1 MNKNNFEFC
10 YVIGKG
16 GFGKVWKIKH
26 LKTNKY
32 YALKEMSK
40 LKIIEKKSE
49 NSINYEREILSK
61 LNNPFIINMYYAF
74 QDSDNL
80 YLVMDYLKG
89 GDLRFH
95 LTRHIHFSEEQ
106 SRFFICNVL
115 VALEYIHSQDIIH
128 RDIKPENL
136 VLDENGYARITDFG
150 IAKKNSEKNKMKGDT
165 SGTPGYMA
173 PEIMRGIIH
182 SFEVDF
188 FAVGI
193 VAYEFM
199 KGKRPYSGKNRKEIK
214 EEMLMR
220 QIAIKEEEIPEDWTK
235 ESVDFINKLLVRK
248 RENRLGFNGIKEVK
262 EHPWIK
268 YYPWE
273 MILDKTLP
281 SPFIPQNKDNF
292 DLRYCA
298 KTEKIGQETMFRY
311 EEILMSSNY
320 KNSFKDFYYNF
331 EKERK
336 LINELNKNDNDIS
349 RDNNKSLNH
358 IYHKK
363 NKISINQS
371 KIIIDISRDK
381 FNTINEGINMNKK
394 NEDKTTKESLFIN
407 IFKKQNLKR
416 INDLF
421 EQKIKNNKINSKT
434 KGKSN
439 SNIISPRNINKIL
452 NNRIEP
458 KHLDISSLFS
468 PLRSDRNILRN
479 KENLIPNMI
488 NNKKSRKKSNIFN
501 TKYDIN
507 DVNIPIFQNKNENN
521 NAIVKHSKKC
531 STLLTKSNSY
541 KIKSINT
548 AKEESVKKN
557 NNNKNNKS
565 KHIIITS
572 NLASNYI
579 PKVNI
584 NKKRK
589 INLSNGNMMDALI
602 NSKEVKHQKNKSIIY
617 RNGLSKMKINNTT
630 NNISLNKSNN
640 NLNKTFLKDFKQHEI
655 KAYNQ
660 IKEKKD
666 NLAKNKNK
674 IPIKK
679 KIINV
684 NNKSK
689 VSETI
694 KNILKNNP
702 KYVSLKNSNEN
713 KEHIIFDN
721 IIDKENINLNSKDI
735 KKNVKINNGKN
746 KEKILV
752 NKRNKNKTII
762 FDLDKSK
769 CLFNNNIN
777 NSINS
782 TKNSY
787 IYKYYRN
794 KMMNYTFKT
803 LNNNSSFLNTFG
815 KDGSMTQ
822 RNGIFSYK
830 QK

>member
-115 VALEYIHSQDIIH
+115 IALEYIHSQDIIH

-336 LINELNKNDNDIS
+336 PINEFNKNDNKLS
-349 RDNNKSLNH
+349 RDNNRSLNH

-371 KIIIDISRDK
+371 KINIDISKDK
-381 FNTINEGINMNKK
+381 FNTINEGTNMNKK
-394 NEDKTTKESLFIN
+394 IEDKTTKESLFIN
-407 IFKKQNLKR
+407 IFKKQNLKT

-421 EQKIKNNKINSKT
+421 EQKIKNNKINTKT

-452 NNRIEP
+452 NNRI
-458 KHLDISSLFS
+458 
-468 PLRSDRNILRN
+468 
-479 KENLIPNMI
+479 
-488 NNKKSRKKSNIFN
+488 
-501 TKYDIN
+501 
-507 DVNIPIFQNKNENN
+507 
-521 NAIVKHSKKC
+521 
-531 STLLTKSNSY
+531 
-541 KIKSINT
+541 
-548 AKEESVKKN
+548 
-557 NNNKNNKS
+557 
-565 KHIIITS
+565 
-572 NLASNYI
+572 
-579 PKVNI
+579 
-584 NKKRK
+584 
-589 INLSNGNMMDALI
+589 
-602 NSKEVKHQKNKSIIY
+602 
-617 RNGLSKMKINNTT
+617 
-630 NNISLNKSNN
+630 
-640 NLNKTFLKDFKQHEI
+640 
-655 KAYNQ
+655 
-660 IKEKKD
+660 
-666 NLAKNKNK
+666 
-674 IPIKK
+674 
-679 KIINV
+679 
-684 NNKSK
+684 
-689 VSETI
+689 
-694 KNILKNNP
+694 
-702 KYVSLKNSNEN
+702 
-713 KEHIIFDN
+713 
-721 IIDKENINLNSKDI
+721 
-735 KKNVKINNGKN
+735 
-746 KEKILV
+746 
-752 NKRNKNKTII
+752 
-762 FDLDKSK
+762 
-769 CLFNNNIN
+769 
-777 NSINS
+777 
-782 TKNSY
+782 
-787 IYKYYRN
+787 
-794 KMMNYTFKT
+794 
-803 LNNNSSFLNTFG
+803 
-815 KDGSMTQ
+815 
-822 RNGIFSYK
+822 
-830 QK
+830 